1 MVRAAHFTEGE
12 PEKWRGVT
20 PMWDCSAPF
29 QVRSGTIRR
38 AKFTP
43 RRLPAGEV
51 FPDPFPA

>member
-43 RRLPAGEV
+43 RRLPADEV